1 MTDLLP
7 SGNATYS
14 FGLKAS
20 VTVLDGTSLTIPI
33 SMTISKNF
41 SCYDHPVKVIQK
53 GYYSEDMTFI
63 LDSGKAEPIKQS
75 IFEKLFKTSSKA
87 CEVDEYEIVD
97 ADESQYELAGI
108 AVYMKGDDIEIDTN

>member
-1 MTDLLP
+1 MLP

-33 SMTISKNF
+33 SITISKNF
-41 SCYDHPVKVIQK
+41 SCSDHPVKVIQK

-63 LDSGKAEPIKQS
+63 LDSGKADIKQS
-75 IFEKLFKTSSKA
+75 IFEKLFKTSSEA

-97 ADESQYELAGI
+97 ADESEYELAGI
-108 AVYMKGDDIEIDTN
+108 AVDMKGDDI